1 MRLYNAFS
9 GTCRTCSGIFIWRIE
24 IGVMTQGR
32 EYWRKRYNCLAL
44 HLHRFSMTKI
54 TKILVANRGEIALRV
69 MRSAREMG
77 IKTVAVYS
85 EADREALHVRFADE
99 AVFMGP
105 PASAESYLRIDKII
119 DAAKKTGAQAIHPGY
134 GFLSENEDFAQAI
147 HDAGMIFIGP
157 SAKSIEVMGSK
168 LAAKAAVAKFNVP
181 LVPGTSEPI
190 DDIKK
195 AKKVAAEIGYPVLI
209 KASAGGGGKGMRVV
223 ERDADF
229 EEQMERAVS
238 EAISAFGDGAVFIE
252 KYVTQPRHIE
262 FQIFGDQHG
271 NVIHLF
277 ERECSVQRRHQ
288 KVVEE
293 APSSVLTPEL
303 RKRMGEAAI
312 NVGKSC
318 GYYGAG
324 TVEFILD
331 AQLNFYFLE
340 MNTRLQVEHPVTEMV
355 TGIDLVKLQIKVAQ
369 GEKIPFKQED
379 LRINGHAVE
388 IRVYAE
394 DPTNN
399 FLPDIG
405 TLQTYIRP
413 QGNGIRVDDGF
424 EQGMEIPFYY
434 DPMIAKLICH
444 AESRDGAI
452 EKTIRAINEYE
463 ITGLETTLGFCNFVM
478 HHEAFRSG
486 NFDTGFVSKYFKPE
500 VLKNQPDAEEEKIA
514 AALSLYLLAKTTT
527 PTQTEAIVN
536 APISKW
542 KKNRTH

>member
-1 MRLYNAFS
+1 MPQISKL
-9 GTCRTCSGIFIWRIE
+9 
-24 IGVMTQGR
+24 
-32 EYWRKRYNCLAL
+32 
-44 HLHRFSMTKI
+44 
-54 TKILVANRGEIALRV
+54 LVANRGEIALRV

-99 AVFMGP
+99 AVFIGP
-105 PASAESYLRIDKII
+105 PPSSESYLRIEKII
-119 DAAKKTGAQAIHPGY
+119 DAAKQTGAQAIHPGY

-147 HDAGMIFIGP
+147 EDAGMIFIGP

-168 LAAKAAVAKFNVP
+168 LAAKEAVAKFNVP

-190 DDIKK
+190 GDIKK
-195 AKKVAAEIGYPVLI
+195 AKKIAGEIGYPILI
-209 KASAGGGGKGMRVV
+209 KASAGGGGKGMRIV
-223 ERDADF
+223 EKESEF
-229 EEQMERAVS
+229 QEQMERAVS
-238 EAISAFGDGAVFIE
+238 EATSAFGDGSVFIE
-252 KYVTQPRHIE
+252 KYVTKPRHIE
-262 FQIFGDQHG
+262 FQIFGDKHG

-277 ERECSVQRRHQ
+277 ERECSIQRRHQ

-293 APSSVLTPEL
+293 APSSVLTPDL
-303 RKRMGEAAI
+303 RKRMGEAAV

-331 AQLNFYFLE
+331 DNLNFYFLE

-369 GEKIPFKQED
+369 GEKIPFRQED
-379 LRINGHAVE
+379 LKINGHAIEV
-388 IRVYAE
+388 RVYAE
-394 DPTNN
+394 DPANN

-405 TLQTYIRP
+405 TLQTYKRP

-444 AESRDGAI
+444 AESREMAI
-452 EKTIRAINEYE
+452 GKTIRAINEYE

-486 NFDTGFVSKYFKPE
+486 KFDTGFVAHYFKPE
-500 VLKNQPDAEEEKIA
+500 VLNGTPDADEEKIA
-514 AALSLYLLAKTTT
+514 AALSVYLLGKNNNASQAQNVV
-527 PTQTEAIVN
+527 QTSV
-536 APISKW
+536 SRW
-542 KKNRTH
+542 RKNRV